1 MRRTPTGGPA
11 GKVLAAVALVAVL
24 AIVGLVFLLLSTFP
38 ARSGRVRVAGLRH
51 SIRIVTDPRGVPTIR
66 AGSFDDA
73 LFGLGWAHARDRLWQ
88 MELQRRVGSGRL
100 AEALGAKLLPTDRF
114 LRTVGF
120 RRAAEAALRALSP
133 EARGRLSAYRSG
145 VNAYLASS
153 MARPIETTILRISVT
168 PFDEADCL
176 VWSKLMAWDLAGN
189 AVSELRRAHLIARV
203 GPDRA
208 DQLLAPAPAVPT
220 ILRDEEWQ
228 LPVAPAPASPARP
241 RSRTRRGGSRA
252 AWQALEDAFALS
264 EGLNFGGEAVGSNNW
279 VVAGSRTRSGKPLL
293 ANDPHLGLRTP
304 SLWYLARLEAPG
316 IAVEGATLPGL
327 PGIIIGHNDR
337 IAWGVT
343 NLEPDVQDLFVERVD
358 PKDPARYL
366 WKGQSL
372 AFETRTEILHVR
384 GGADVRLSVRTS
396 VHGPIVTDV
405 ISGADRLRAPVSLR
419 WTGLDA
425 DDRTGEA
432 FLTLDEAKDWRSFL
446 AAVSLLHA
454 PAQNFVYADVDG
466 HIGYTAS
473 GAIPLRPRSDGLLP
487 TPGDGE
493 DDWSGYI
500 PFERLPRT
508 LDPPRG
514 YIVTANNRVVS
525 DAYPW
530 PIARDWPE
538 PYRARRI
545 EDRILATPRLTRED
559 VRAIQLDRVSYQARE
574 LLPLLLDTNPADKES
589 RAALARLRGWKGD
602 FAPDSAPAAIY
613 AAWYAA
619 LSAMPEDELGEPA
632 AAGVRSRFLI
642 QALTSESPWCD
653 DVRTPRRETCADF
666 KTATL
671 SRAVVLLRTRLGAD
685 QRKWFW
691 ERLHRARFPHAAFDG
706 VPVLSRLFS
715 LETGQGGDASTVNV
729 GAYRRDGTFRMTDGP
744 SYREII
750 DLADLPASQYVHTTG
765 PSGNPFSAGYRDFLP
780 LWKAGRYFTIGKDRR
795 EKTLE
800 LVPMEL
806 PVSSS
811 GVQSSVGK

>member
-1 MRRTPTGGPA
+1 MRRTGTGGPA
-11 GKVLAAVALVAVL
+11 RKVLAAAALLGLLAVAGLTALV
-24 AIVGLVFLLLSTFP
+24 LSTFP
-38 ARSGRVRVAGLRH
+38 ARSGRFRVAGL
-51 SIRIVTDPRGVPTIR
+51 SAPIRIATDPRGVPTVR
-66 AGSFDDA
+66 ADSFEDA

-114 LRTVGF
+114 LRTIGF

-133 EARGRLSAYRSG
+133 VARRQLSTYRSG

-153 MARPIETTILRISVT
+153 MARPIETTLLRISVA
-168 PFDEADCL
+168 PFDDADCL

-189 AVSELRRAHLIARV
+189 ATAELRRARLIARV

-228 LPVAPAPASPARP
+228 PSAAPAAASPARP
-241 RSRTRRGGSRA
+241 RSRARRAGSRA

-264 EGLNFGGEAVGSNNW
+264 ANLGFGGEAVGSNNW

-293 ANDPHLGLRTP
+293 ANDPHLGLRAP
-304 SLWYLARLEAPG
+304 SIWYLARLEVPG
-316 IAVEGATLPGL
+316 LAVEGATLPGL
-327 PGIIIGHNDR
+327 PGIVIGHNDR
-337 IAWGVT
+337 IAWGLT
-343 NLEPDVQDLFVERVD
+343 NLEPDVQDLYVERID

-372 AFETRTEILHVR
+372 AFETRIEVLRVR
-384 GGADVRLSVRTS
+384 GGADVQLPVRTS

-405 ISGADRLRAPVSLR
+405 ISGAERLRAPVALR
-419 WTGLDA
+419 WTGLDP
-425 DDRTGEA
+425 DDTTGEA
-432 FLTLDEAKDWRSFL
+432 FLTIDAAKDWKSFL
-446 AAVSLLHA
+446 AGVALLHA
-454 PAQNFVYADVDG
+454 PGQNFVYADVDG

-473 GAIPLRPRSDGLLP
+473 GAIPIRPRADGLLP
-487 TPGDGE
+487 TPGDGD
-493 DDWSGYI
+493 DDWTGFI
-500 PFERLPRT
+500 PFDRLPRV

-530 PIARDWPE
+530 PLARDWPE

-545 EDRILATPRLTRED
+545 EDRILASPRLTRED
-559 VRAIQLDRVSYQARE
+559 MRAIQIDRVSYQARE
-574 LLPLLLDTNPADKES
+574 VLPLLLDTVPADKPS
-589 RAALARLRGWKGD
+589 GAALARLRGWKGD
-602 FAPDSAPAAIY
+602 FSPDSVPAAIY

-632 AAGVRSRFLI
+632 APGVRSRFLI
-642 QALTSESPWCD
+642 QALASGSSWCD
-653 DVRTPRRETCADF
+653 DVRTPRRETCAEF
-666 KTATL
+666 KSATL
-671 SRAVVLLRTRLGAD
+671 ARAVTLLRTRLGTD
-685 QRKWFW
+685 PRKWSW

-706 VPVLSRLFS
+706 VPVLSKLFS

-729 GAYRRDGTFRMTDGP
+729 GAYRRDGSFRMTDGP
-744 SYREII
+744 SFREII

-765 PSGNPFSAGYRDFLP
+765 QSGNPFSSGYRNFLP
-780 LWKAGRYFTIGKDRR
+780 LWKAGRYFTMGKDPG

-800 LVPMEL
+800 LAP
-806 PVSSS
+806 
-811 GVQSSVGK
+811 K

>member
-1 MRRTPTGGPA
+1 MRRTRPSGLA
-11 GKVLAAVALVAVL
+11 GKVLAAIGLFALL
-24 AIVGLVFLLLSTFP
+24 AITGLAALLLSTFP
-38 ARSGRVRVAGLRH
+38 AASGRVRVPGLRD
-51 SIRIVTDPRGVPTIR
+51 SIRITTDPRGVPTIR
-66 AGSFDDA
+66 AASFRDA

-133 EARGRLSAYRSG
+133 EARQRLSAYRSG
-145 VNAYLASS
+145 VNAYLAAS
-153 MARPIETTILRISVT
+153 MSRPIETTILRISVA
-168 PFDEADCL
+168 PFDDADCL

-189 AVSELRRAHLIARV
+189 AAQELRRTRLIARL

-220 ILRDEEWQ
+220 ILRDDEWQ
-228 LPVAPAPASPARP
+228 LPAAPPPPAPARP
-241 RSRTRRGGSRA
+241 RTPARRGAARS
-252 AWQALEDAFALS
+252 AWQSLEDASALS
-264 EGLNFGGEAVGSNNW
+264 ARLGFGGEAVGSNNW

-293 ANDPHLGLRTP
+293 ASDPHLGLRAP
-304 SLWYLARLEAPG
+304 SIWYLARLEAPG

-327 PGIIIGHNDR
+327 PGVVIGHNER
-337 IAWGVT
+337 IAWGLT

-358 PKDPARYL
+358 PRDPARYL

-384 GGADVRLSVRTS
+384 GGPDVRLTVRNS

-405 ISGADRLRAPVSLR
+405 ISGADKLRAPVSLR

-432 FLTLDEAKDWRSFL
+432 FLSIDEARDWKSFL
-446 AAVSLLHA
+446 AAVALLHA

-493 DDWSGYI
+493 DDWTGFI
-500 PFERLPRT
+500 PFDRLPRT

-530 PIARDWPE
+530 AIARDWPE

-545 EDRILATPRLTRED
+545 EDRILSNPRLTRED
-559 VRAIQLDRVSYQARE
+559 LRAIQLDRVSYQARE
-574 LLPLLLDTNPADKES
+574 VLPLLLDTHPADKAS
-589 RAALARLRGWKGD
+589 GMALERLRTWKGE
-602 FAPDSAPAAIY
+602 FAPDSVPAAIY

-642 QALTSESPWCD
+642 QSLSSESPWCD
-653 DVRTPRRETCADF
+653 DVRTPRRETCGDF

-671 SRAVVLLRTRLGAD
+671 SRAVALLRARLGTD
-685 QRKWFW
+685 QRKWSW

-744 SYREII
+744 SYRQII
-750 DLADLPASQYVHTTG
+750 DLANLTASQYVHTTG
-765 PSGNPFSAGYRDFLP
+765 QSGNPFSAGYRDFLP
-780 LWKAGRYFTIGKDRR
+780 LWKTGRYVTIGKDPG

-800 LVPMEL
+800 LAPK
-806 PVSSS
+806 P
-811 GVQSSVGK
+811 